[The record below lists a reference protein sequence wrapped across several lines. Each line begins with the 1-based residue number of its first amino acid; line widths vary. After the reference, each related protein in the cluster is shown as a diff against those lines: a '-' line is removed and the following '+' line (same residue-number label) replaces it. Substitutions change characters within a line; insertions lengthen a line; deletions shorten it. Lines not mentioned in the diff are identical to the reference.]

1 MNFKSKPVTRERR
14 VKTTETLRVI
24 PDSRSGIQTFLTL
37 AIFAIGFFA
46 FSSQAQ
52 ADYYAQGILESK
64 NMLSGATVTAIN
76 GFQIVAT
83 IPAGTTVS
91 VKFSQDKVN
100 YYNSAGV
107 KEGWD
112 TAVNGTTNVNLS
124 GLAWTGGILFY
135 KLQLTSTDVAL
146 TPTVSD
152 AQVDYDGTAVPAL
165 SGNSYPTQGAIVST
179 DFLAGGVMTFDST
192 VHFAYNVTSLPSST
206 SMSVQF
212 SQDGV
217 SWYSSNGTLWGE
229 DVLPIGSHL
238 DMASS
243 LALSTLNWTG
253 ATSFYYKINLY
264 SPLDDNLTPA
274 IGDAG
279 LIKPDQVYYSVG
291 QSTADL
297 KTGTLPTVTIA
308 SGVATFSAAQTGNI
322 GVGDRVTYG
331 QIDITTF
338 ADQGGGTTRLT
349 TSAAHGFS
357 QYDYITISG
366 TTNYNGTYQINNVS
380 DATNLD
386 ITKTYVAEAGGA
398 AKFVGNIA
406 YISSKTSTSVW
417 NLINP
422 RGGVPTD
429 RAAAQTVVSIKHEY
443 TSLSAAVTGAVDANH
458 LNTTDLV
465 TGNYQL
471 NFPCYYDSAADTTAV
486 TVTGYTTGASNFIK
500 IYTPNNTTNEANFSQ
515 RHNGKWDDDRYALS
529 GGSLNTLTIQ
539 QSYTKIMGLQVTS
552 SSTAWT
558 TIVFGPDYDYV
569 EFDSCISKN
578 TGTGYAI
585 QLYGTDGSS
594 VKNSIFYGSSASRV
608 VALRFGGSVQ
618 NVFYNNTVYGSG
630 GSENGIYTE
639 GYSPLIKNCI
649 VQNTGGSAYASSFD
663 SASNYNISDDS
674 SNTGGAQDQ
683 IETIVS
689 FADAANKDFH
699 LSPNDTA
706 AKNAGADLSADANLP
721 ITTDIDG
728 QGRDAING
736 RLYDIGAD
744 QAATAIYYSVGQ
756 NTTSHET
763 GAGTV
768 TVDATARTATFSVA
782 QTATNMGV
790 GDLITYAGGACYITN
805 KTSTTVWGC
814 QTATGTAPTAVTN
827 ADVTSIAHAYASL
840 SAVEAG
846 AVDAT
851 HLNTTDLVSGN
862 YQLNFPCYYDTG
874 ADTTAVTVSGYT
886 TGVSNYIKIYTPNNI
901 ATEVNQ
907 SQRHSGKWDDG
918 KYNLI
923 MSGSI
928 FSAILLQ
935 EDFTFIDGLQ
945 IKEQPSSGYNAN
957 GIIGSKYPDPIYG
970 IAIANNI
977 VWYAGS
983 GNSDGNG
990 ISVGSGS
997 TGVNNPGVRIYNN
1010 IVYGWTIGVSS
1021 HGITTNSSD
1030 GIIYNNTT
1038 YGNTNGVGAS
1048 WTNSSRLI
1056 NNLSYNNSGYNI
1068 YCGQNSTSDY
1078 NLSGP
1083 TKTDACGVHS
1093 KNAVTVA
1100 FADAA
1105 NKDFHLSPSDTAARN
1120 FGVDL
1125 SSDSFYSFANDI
1137 DNQTR
1142 NTTINAWDIGADEAA
1157 TAVYYSVG
1165 QNTNSHETGSG
1176 TVTVDATAR
1185 TATFSVA
1192 QTATNMG
1199 VGDLITYAGGSCY
1212 ISSKT
1217 STSVWGCQSAIGA
1230 APTAVTDA
1238 DVTSIAHAYASLS
1251 AAEAGAVDATHL
1263 NTADLVAGNYQ
1274 LNFPCYYDSGAD
1286 TTVVTVDGYTTGPAN
1301 YIKIYTPNNTTTEV
1315 NVSQRHQG
1323 KATGVNYLINPST
1336 NGNAIALNIPYVKL
1350 VGLEITDFGN
1360 PGFASSALYFP
1371 GIKYITIDSN
1381 YIHDEFPSNNGTG
1394 ISANGSTAGGAYIS
1408 NNIINNVNN
1417 GMNLDSWSGVNSYAY
1432 NNTLRLIASVG
1443 FRHSTIGQAVL
1454 KNNITQNCGDGFLGT
1469 FNVTSDYNISDL
1481 AADAPGANSKNSTTV
1496 AFADAANKDFHLSPT
1511 DTAARNFGVDLSSD
1525 SSYLFTTDIDN
1536 QTRPSSSSTIWDIGA
1551 DEAAAPIY
1559 YSVGQS
1565 VADLKIG
1572 TPTITITSGVATF
1585 SAAQTGNI
1593 GVGDRVT
1600 YNTTD
1605 IAYIASK
1612 TSTSVWT
1619 LVTKTGAVPADITT
1633 STVVSIKHEYTS
1645 LSAAVTGAVD
1655 ANHLNTTDLVTG
1667 NYQLNF
1673 PCYYDSAADTT
1684 AVTVSG
1690 YTTGVS
1696 NFIKIYTPFNTA
1708 TEANNSQ
1715 RHSGKWDDGK
1725 YRIEV
1730 GNSMLSVLGFS
1741 INYIRVEGLQF
1752 KKTVSSYSDPAGVTM
1767 SGAENGE
1774 IIFSNNI
1781 IKFSDT
1787 SIYWHRGLSY
1797 HKSSSPGTQV
1807 VKIFNN
1813 LIYDIKNSLGEGTGI
1828 YIVQYGIHYIFNNTV
1843 LNSNI
1848 CYKHE
1853 NAAAIVTLKNNIA
1866 QGCVDGFLTLASFNA
1881 ASDYNIS
1888 DLVAD
1893 APGANSKNST
1903 TVAFADAPNK
1913 DFHLSI
1919 SDTSARNS
1927 GSDLSADL
1935 NLPITTDIDGQT
1947 RPTGAGIVDIGA
1959 DEAATAIYYS
1969 VGQNTT
1975 DHKTGTP
1982 TVTIASG
1989 TATFSVAQTATN
2001 MGVGDKIVYN
2011 VSSIMYISEK
2021 VSETQWK
2028 VITATGA
2035 TPADVT
2041 GQTVN
2046 SIAHEYS
2053 SLEGAVDTG
2062 NGIGVFDSAHLNTTD
2077 LVTGN
2082 YQLNIPCYYDSG
2094 TDNTYTNV
2102 RQYKTSFSNYIKI
2115 YTPNNTST
2123 EVNLSQRHSGK
2134 WDNTKYAIT
2143 AAIYPYGAEN
2153 IIIDGIQSVINQ
2165 VSPTDYFS
2173 NIVGFSTDYLEV
2185 RNSIFVHTGLVT
2197 TDYRQ
2202 NAIWAKSNAK
2212 ISNNIIYGGHYQGIY
2227 FQFENG
2233 GTSYV
2238 YNNTISGTISK
2249 GVYKN
2254 GGSAPVVLKNNIAN
2268 GNATDYS
2275 GTFDAASANNIS
2287 QDATSPNAAFRN
2299 KTVSFVDAAN
2309 KDFHLSSSDTAARK
2323 AGLNLQNDSYL
2334 HFGEDIDGQ
2343 GRAGDWDIGA
2353 DEFAEVVQQSQLS
2366 SPNLDAGLV
2375 GHWTFDGK
2383 DISGTTAKDT
2393 SGNNNNGI
2401 ISGATK
2407 AIGKLGQGTDFSAAT
2422 NVVTVPDKDNLDGMS
2437 QLTLSAWINPR
2448 TSGIG
2453 TSFGRIIEKGNGSSY
2468 NFLFV
2473 GNNLECD
2480 IGVTAVGSTTSP
2492 LSGKYNSWHH
2502 VDCVYDGA
2510 NVSIYLDG
2518 VSVASAAKTGVV
2530 GSGSTAMTIGNNVA
2544 GDRTFNGKIDDVR
2557 VYNRALSVNE
2567 IEQLYHFGQVEV
2579 RETGTTTIRK

>member
-721 ITTDIDG
+721 VTTDIDG

-744 QAATAIYYSVGQ
+744 QAATAIYYSVGQNTNDHKTGSPTVTIASGVATFSVAQTATNMGVGDKVTYNTTDVAYISSKTSTSVWNLVTATGGIPANITDSTVVSITHAYSSLSAAEAGAVDATHLNTTDLVAGNYQLNFPCYYDSGADTTTVTVSGYITSPSNNIKIYTPNNTTTEANNSQRHSGKWDDGRYVLRSGSMDLILANINYVYISGLQLDQTGNNSWFDGISVGGTNKGVDISNNIIKYTGGASSESGIIVENNVLSSSQVYIYNNIVYGWSKGIGIGNYFDNSAFVYNNTLYGNSNCGISESSYYDIVAINNLSYNNGSYDYCTNGSAAINYSSLSNKNLSKDASALGANAKINQTVTFADAVNKDFHLSPSDTSAKNSGSDLSADSNFTFNTDIDGQTRNVTINAWDIGADEAATAIFYSVGQ

-790 GDLITYAGGACYITN
+790 GDLVTYTGGACYITN
-805 KTSTTVWGC
+805 KTSTT
-814 QTATGTAPTAVTN
+814 
-827 ADVTSIAHAYASL
+827 
-840 SAVEAG
+840 
-846 AVDAT
+846 
-851 HLNTTDLVSGN
+851 
-862 YQLNFPCYYDTG
+862 
-874 ADTTAVTVSGYT
+874 
-886 TGVSNYIKIYTPNNI
+886 
-901 ATEVNQ
+901 
-907 SQRHSGKWDDG
+907 
-918 KYNLI
+918 
-923 MSGSI
+923 
-928 FSAILLQ
+928 
-935 EDFTFIDGLQ
+935 
-945 IKEQPSSGYNAN
+945 
-957 GIIGSKYPDPIYG
+957 
-970 IAIANNI
+970 
-977 VWYAGS
+977 
-983 GNSDGNG
+983 
-990 ISVGSGS
+990 
-997 TGVNNPGVRIYNN
+997 
-1010 IVYGWTIGVSS
+1010 
-1021 HGITTNSSD
+1021 
-1030 GIIYNNTT
+1030 
-1038 YGNTNGVGAS
+1038 
-1048 WTNSSRLI
+1048 
-1056 NNLSYNNSGYNI
+1056 
-1068 YCGQNSTSDY
+1068 
-1078 NLSGP
+1078 
-1083 TKTDACGVHS
+1083 
-1093 KNAVTVA
+1093 
-1100 FADAA
+1100 
-1105 NKDFHLSPSDTAARN
+1105 
-1120 FGVDL
+1120 
-1125 SSDSFYSFANDI
+1125 
-1137 DNQTR
+1137 
-1142 NTTINAWDIGADEAA
+1142 
-1157 TAVYYSVG
+1157 
-1165 QNTNSHETGSG
+1165 
-1176 TVTVDATAR
+1176 
-1185 TATFSVA
+1185 
-1192 QTATNMG
+1192 
-1199 VGDLITYAGGSCY
+1199 
-1212 ISSKT
+1212 
-1217 STSVWGCQSAIGA
+1217 VWGCQSAIGA

-1612 TSTSVWT
+1612 TSTSVWN

-1655 ANHLNTTDLVTG
+1655 VNHLNTTGLVTG

-1690 YTTGVS
+1690 YTTAPA
-1696 NFIKIYTPFNTA
+1696 NYIRIYTPISTT
-1708 TEANNSQ
+1708 TEANASQ
-1715 RHSGKWDDGK
+1715 RHQGKWDDGK
-1725 YRIEV
+1725 YNLNVSSV
-1730 GNSMLSVLGFS
+1730 GAYNVN
-1741 INYIRVEGLQF
+1741 INNQFVHVDGLQI
-1752 KKTVSSYSDPAGVTM
+1752 KNSST
-1767 SGAENGE
+1767 SGYDQIGIDMDKNSYV
-1774 IIFSNNI
+1774 SNNI
-1781 IKFSDT
+1781 LQYAGSGGTNIFGIQYNLTAGNFNLKVWNNI
-1787 SIYWHRGLSY
+1787 IYGFKKGIGGNAGGDVLRA
-1797 HKSSSPGTQV
+1797 V
-1807 VKIFNN
+1807 V
-1813 LIYDIKNSLGEGTGI
+1813 Y
-1828 YIVQYGIHYIFNNTV
+1828 NNTV
-1843 LNSNI
+1843 
-1848 CYKHE
+1848 KD
-1853 NAAAIVTLKNNIA
+1853 AIVGYYTNGYMDTILKNNIA
-1866 QGCVDGFLTLASFNA
+1866 QNCIDGFTSSNFHPSSN
-1881 ASDYNIS
+1881 YNIS

-1903 TVAFADAPNK
+1903 TVAFADPANK
-1913 DFHLSI
+1913 DFHLST
-1919 SDTSARNS
+1919 SDTAAKNS
-1927 GSDLSADL
+1927 GADLSADI
-1935 NLPITTDIDGQT
+1935 NLAFTNDIDGQT
-1947 RPTGAGIVDIGA
+1947 RPSSSSTIWDIGA

-1989 TATFSVAQTATN
+1989 IATFSEAQTATN
-2001 MGVGDKIVYN
+2001 MGVGDKVTYN
-2011 VSSIMYISEK
+2011 TTSVAYISEK
-2021 VSETQWK
+2021 ISTSQWK
-2028 VITATGA
+2028 LITATGA
-2035 TPADVT
+2035 TPTNVT

-2046 SIAHEYS
+2046 SIAHTFNLINY
-2053 SLEGAVDTG
+2053 AIG
-2062 NGIGVFDSAHLNTTD
+2062 NGINYAAGVNYLNTSN

-2082 YQLNIPCYYDSG
+2082 YQLNLPCYNDGSVN
-2094 TDNTYTNV
+2094 NTNLIISAYT
-2102 RQYKTSFSNYIKI
+2102 TSPANYIKI
-2115 YTPNNTST
+2115 YTPVSTTTESNT
-2123 EVNLSQRHSGK
+2123 NQRHQGK
-2134 WDNTKYAIT
+2134 WDDTKFRIDVNGSFQLNSSYLVAD
-2143 AAIYPYGAEN
+2143 GLQFN
-2153 IIIDGIQSVINQ
+2153 IGNDGVY
-2165 VSPTDYFS
+2165 VSSGP
-2173 NIVGFSTDYLEV
+2173 
-2185 RNSIFVHTGLVT
+2185 
-2197 TDYRQ
+2197 
-2202 NAIWAKSNAK
+2202 NAVK
-2212 ISNNIIYGGHYQGIY
+2212 ISNSIIKSSYGASYGIRIDG
-2227 FQFENG
+2227 QS
-2233 GTSYV
+2233 TTPKSAYV
-2238 YNNTISGTISK
+2238 YNNI
-2249 GVYKN
+2249 VY
-2254 GGSAPVVLKNNIAN
+2254 GGSAGICRYYDGAGKTLYAYNNTVYGGTNAGIYDLAGSSIVAKNNIVQ
-2268 GNATDYS
+2268 GSTDGYK
-2275 GTFDAASANNIS
+2275 GTFLAGSDYNIS
-2287 QDATSPNAAFRN
+2287 DLAADAPGANSKNST
-2299 KTVSFVDAAN
+2299 TVAFVDAAN
-2309 KDFHLSSSDTAARK
+2309 KDFHLSVSDTVARK
-2323 AGLNLQNDSYL
+2323 TGLNLQADSYL

-2353 DEFAEVVQQSQLS
+2353 DEFSEVVQQSQIS

-2393 SGNNNNGI
+2393 SGNNNNGT

-2407 AIGKLGQGTDFSAAT
+2407 AIGKLGQGTDFSVAT

-2557 VYNRALSVNE
+2557 IYNRALSANE
-2567 IEQLYHFGQVEV
+2567 IGQLYHFGQVEV